1 MHDDDLDAE
10 LELTTPLVPLFVI
23 AQGRALPRDSEY
35 EHTTIITAQDGALA
49 TARTLAPEARTVMD
63 LIEVGFLSVAEVAAH
78 TQLPLGIIRI
88 LLAQMAEDG
97 LIHVRNPVPH
107 AERHDPVLLTAV
119 LDGLMR
125 IRTGA

>member
-1 MHDDDLDAE
+1 MSDELDSE
-10 LELTTPLVPLFVI
+10 LELTAPLVPLFVI
-23 AQGRALPRDSEY
+23 AQGRALPRESEY
-35 EHTTIITAQDGALA
+35 EHTTIITAQDGAVA
-49 TARTLAPEARTVMD
+49 AARTLAPEARTVMD
-63 LIEVGFLSVAEVAAH
+63 LIADGFLSVAEVAAH
-78 TQLPLGIIRI
+78 TRLPLGIVRI

>member
-1 MHDDDLDAE
+1 M
-10 LELTTPLVPLFVI
+10 
-23 AQGRALPRDSEY
+23 
-35 EHTTIITAQDGALA
+35 ITAQEGASTA
-49 TARTLAPEARTVMD
+49 TRTLAPESRTVMD
-63 LIEVGFLSVAEVAAH
+63 LIADGYLSVAEVAAH
-78 TQLPLGIIRI
+78 TRLPLGIVRI

>member
-1 MHDDDLDAE
+1 MSDELDGE
-10 LELTTPLVPLFVI
+10 LELTAPLVPLFVI
-23 AQGRALPRDSEY
+23 AQGRALPRESEY
-35 EHTTIITAQDGALA
+35 EHTTIITAQEGAVA
-49 TARTLAPEARTVMD
+49 AARTLAPEARTVMD
-63 LIEVGFLSVAEVAAH
+63 LIADGSLSVAEVAAH
-78 TQLPLGIIRI
+78 TRLPLGIVRI